1 MRKESSKE
9 LTQSFIESAKKT
21 KSFSAARRGDWIVKF
36 SIYDDNTIL
45 IFVESLI
52 NAKTYIRYFSNED
65 EAVQFINFVV
75 NLD

>member
-1 MRKESSKE
+1 MGKESSKE
-9 LTQSFIESAKKT
+9 LTQPFIEAAKKT
-21 KSFSAARRGDWIVKF
+21 KSFTAARRGDWVVKF
-36 SIYDDNTIL
+36 SIYDDQTIL

-52 NAKTYIRYFSNED
+52 NTKTYVRFFSNED